1 MGGDR
6 IVSARVKLLT
16 GVALALFAA
25 PLLFAQTP
33 VLTPKYAACVTPDG
47 NALVRVNITPET
59 GWSSVRA
66 YFRRTANSDFYF
78 LEMRSDGAGNY
89 WATLPL
95 PEQATREI
103 DVQVAVRDAEGKETR
118 AQAGK
123 IPVSGGCAE
132 TLTTEQ
138 QKFAQ
143 NLVVGETMAGQKGTG
158 VLGFRCTGI
167 ISRIDSTGQ
176 MRPDD
181 YCRGVL
187 VAAATSSAPGV
198 TLKDFILPGSIVL
211 GTAGGIAI
219 VREDEKP
226 ECSCVCPPCRP

>member
-1 MGGDR
+1 MAGDR
-6 IVSARVKLLT
+6 IVSARVKLFTSL
-16 GVALALFAA
+16 ALALFAA

-47 NALVRVNITPET
+47 NALVRVNVKPET
-59 GWSSVRA
+59 GWSSVRT
-66 YFRRTANSDFYF
+66 YFRRSNNTDLYF
-78 LEMRSDGAGNY
+78 LEMRSEGAGNY

-103 DVQVAVRDAEGKETR
+103 DVQAVVRDAEGKETR
-118 AQAGK
+118 GPAGK
-123 IPVSGGCAE
+123 IAVSGGCAE

-158 VLGFRCTGI
+158 VLGFKCDGI
-167 ISRIDSTGQ
+167 ISRIDSTGI
-176 MRPDD
+176 MRSDD

-187 VAAATSSAPGV
+187 AAAAVAAAGV
-198 TLKDFILPGSIVL
+198 TASDFIVPGAVVL
-211 GTAGGIAI
+211 GTLGGIAL
-219 VREDEKP
+219 VNEEEKP
-226 ECSCVCPPCRP
+226 ECSCVCPPCKP